1 MFGRSSI
8 LFFQDCLAP
17 STLPAH
23 ITTTTKTPLYT
34 YIMTTEYSKQDK
46 EFDSATGGFIS
57 ESVGC

>member
-8 LFFQDCLAP
+8 LFFPDCLAP

-23 ITTTTKTPLYT
+23 ITTTTTTTKPPLDT

-46 EFDSATGGFIS
+46 EFDSATGEFS
-57 ESVGC
+57 